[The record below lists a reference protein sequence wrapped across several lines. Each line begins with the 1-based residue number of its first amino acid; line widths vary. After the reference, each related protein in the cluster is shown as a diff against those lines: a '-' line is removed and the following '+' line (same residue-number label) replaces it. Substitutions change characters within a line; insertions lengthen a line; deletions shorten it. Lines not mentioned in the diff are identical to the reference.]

1 MPRVHLTQQFTDN
14 PPILKDKPRMDYFD
28 TLIPGFLLEVRSTG
42 KGTYCAFIQGLQES
56 FQALCSEF

>member
-42 KGTYCAFIQGLQES
+42 KGTYYQLSLVFIRLP
-56 FQALCSEF
+56 